1 MSQNEHFA
9 DVFNYYLFG
18 GKQRIKSSE
27 LRPLDPT
34 ELGMIRGKG
43 KKEYLQKFRDVLK
56 QCIMKED
63 DRVSYLILGVENQ
76 SEIHYAMPVR
86 NMIYDALN
94 YEKQLRTIA
103 AEHRE
108 KKDLRDAEF
117 LSGFGR
123 NDVLKPVITLTIYW
137 GADAWDGPRSL
148 SDLFPELSA
157 DILHYISDYRM
168 NLIVPGEIGDF
179 EKFHTELGTALEF
192 IASSRD
198 RSRIME
204 LGQNERYRSVSSETV
219 DLLSACTNTKF
230 PFGKGGADE
239 MRNYIN
245 EDGTINLCE
254 GLRQF
259 GEEMRSEGLSEGR
272 SQGIMQGRT
281 AAYFDTG
288 LTPEE
293 IAVRMDTSVDQVK
306 EVLEKQGVLELV

>member
-1 MSQNEHFA
+1 
-9 DVFNYYLFG
+9 
-18 GKQRIKSSE
+18 
-27 LRPLDPT
+27 
-34 ELGMIRGKG
+34 
-43 KKEYLQKFRDVLK
+43 
-56 QCIMKED
+56 MKED
-63 DRVSYLILGVENQ
+63 DRISYLILGVENQ

-123 NDVLKPVITLTIYW
+123 NDVLKPVITLTMYW

-148 SDLFPELSA
+148 SELFPELST

-219 DLLSACTNTKF
+219 DLLSACTNTQF

-272 SQGIMQGRT
+272 SQGIMQGRI

-293 IAVRMDTSVDQVK
+293 IAVKMGTSVGLK
-306 EVLEKQGVLELV
+306 EKIA